1 MTTNTLVID
10 TIKQLLLVRLELE
23 ETGLTVEQISEDT
36 LLLDESGLGLD
47 SVEALDLLVGVE
59 KSFGLQIEAIDQ
71 SFIEATC
78 HSVRSLAEYI
88 VASNPTLE
96 KLVSSQG

>member
-1 MTTNTLVID
+1 MTTHALVID

-23 ETGLTVEQISEDT
+23 ETGLTVDQISEDT

-47 SVEALDLLVGVE
+47 SVEALDLLIGVE
-59 KSFGLQIEAIDQ
+59 KRFGLQIEGIDQ
-71 SFIEATC
+71 SFIATTC

-88 VASNPTLE
+88 GASNSTLE
-96 KLVSSQG
+96 KALPSQG